1 MGILKSEAERMILH
15 LLLNIQTSLEDIELD
30 IDITPDKAKEC
41 IQQINGKLSEF
52 KETNI
57 SINNNGQINISSR
70 TKDALYLFLK
80 ENIFQSDD
88 YLLPD
93 IREQLI
99 TVKLLLSEEGFS
111 LLELASFV
119 QVSKNTMLNDLKNV
133 KKNVLNDSLTLEYSR
148 LTGYQIVGEESRC
161 RQALVSS
168 LKKILTV
175 KGNLILFKKKL
186 VDKNELFLMKK
197 RLLTIENRLGI
208 SFTDEQLEHLP
219 FLLLVLIKRMQTVTK
234 TRIAEPSNLVSSS
247 EFMIIK
253 EQFWHIPNITEQD
266 KGYLALQILSANM
279 LHTSYDFLQDY
290 EIGDTINDFL
300 QDVEKSLAT
309 NLMGKEDLKNK
320 LIHHLKLAIF
330 RTKYSLSIK
339 NNLTEEFIKEYPSI
353 FTIVKKSLRSLEHI
367 TNSQFSDDEIIYIAM
382 HFQAW
387 VYQSNE
393 VANTSYKALVVCRNG
408 VSVSKMLLAS
418 LRDYFPFIQFIGAYS
433 ERTFSEVEEDVDFIF
448 STVELITKKQVF
460 LTNPI
465 LNKTNRL
472 SLEREVY
479 QYIDTNVH
487 LRSNKLTNQLSEYIP
502 VKNLPIVQQ
511 IITDFM
517 NESYKLSK
525 SKKES
530 IVSPIF
536 PFSKENILFN
546 YENTHWEEAI
556 ELSFQPL
563 LNRKSVTNSYVKKT
577 IDTFRKDGA
586 HMVIGPAVYLPHA
599 PNYDGALQNDF
610 CMLICKEPIKVNQTD
625 NANIIIAL
633 SPSRDNSHVPTLLHL
648 NKLFLDNQIY
658 QSILYA
664 KDELEVINLIKP

>member
-1 MGILKSEAERMILH
+1 MKSEAERMILH
-15 LLLNIQTSLEDIELD
+15 LLLNVQTSLEDIESD
-30 IDITPDKAKEC
+30 NGITQDKTKEC
-41 IQQINGKLSEF
+41 IRIINRKLSEF
-52 KETNI
+52 KETKI
-57 SINNNGQINISSR
+57 SINSSGEIMISPS
-70 TKDALYLFLK
+70 TKEALYLFLK

-88 YLLPD
+88 YLLPEL
-93 IREQLI
+93 REQLI
-99 TVKLLLSEEGFS
+99 TIKLLLSKDGFS

-133 KKNVLNDSLTLEYSR
+133 KKNVLKESLTLEYSR

-161 RQALVSS
+161 RQTLVSS

-186 VDKNELFLMKK
+186 VDKNEIFLMKK
-197 RLLTIENRLGI
+197 RLLTIEKRLGV

-219 FLLLVLIKRMQTVTK
+219 FLLLVLIKRMQTATK
-234 TRIAEPSNLVSSS
+234 SKIEEPSNLVYSS
-247 EFMIIK
+247 EFTIIK
-253 EQFWHIPNITEQD
+253 EQFWHIPTITEQD

-290 EIGDTINDFL
+290 EIGDAIHDFL
-300 QDVEKSLAT
+300 KEVEKSLAI
-309 NLMGKEDLKNK
+309 NPIGMEDLKNK

-353 FTIVKKSLRSLEHI
+353 FAIVKKSIRSLEHI

-393 VANTSYKALVVCRNG
+393 GTNTSYKALVVCRNG

-418 LRDYFPFIQFIGAYS
+418 LRDYFPFVHFIGAYS

-448 STVELITKKQVF
+448 STVELITKKKVF

-465 LNKTNRL
+465 LNKTNCI
-472 SLEREVY
+472 SLEREVH
-479 QYIDTNVH
+479 QYIDTNIQ
-487 LRSNKLTNQLSEYIP
+487 LRSSKLTNHLSKYIP
-502 VKNLPIVQQ
+502 KKNLPIVKQ
-511 IITDFM
+511 IITEFM
-517 NESYKLSK
+517 NDSYKLTK
-525 SKKES
+525 SKIEE
-530 IVSPIF
+530 IISPIF

-546 YENTHWEEAI
+546 YENINWEEAV

-563 LNRKSVTNSYVKKT
+563 LNRKSVTNSYVKNT
-577 IDTFRKDGA
+577 INSFRKDGS
-586 HMVIGPAVYLPHA
+586 HMVIGPEVYLPHA
-599 PNYDGALQNDF
+599 PTYDGALRNDF
-610 CMLICKEPIKVNQTD
+610 CMLICKEPIKINKKD
-625 NANIIIAL
+625 RANIIIAL
-633 SPSRDNSHVPTLLHL
+633 SPSRNNSHVPTLLHL
-648 NKLFLDNQIY
+648 NKLFLDNHIY

-664 KDELEVINLIKP
+664 NDEAEVINLIKP